1 MSAESIIGIVGA
13 AIIGLTLVVLLYK
26 KAPKRVK
33 RTKYTRKWRD
43 IQQLC
48 VNSSNWPQAI
58 MLADQLLDNVLKRK
72 NKTGKT
78 MGERMVSAQ
87 NDFSNNDAVWQ
98 AHKFAN
104 FVRQT
109 KDDGEKLKEADVKA
123 ALIAFRQALRDM
135 GAL

>member
-1 MSAESIIGIVGA
+1 MSAEALIGIAG
-13 AIIGLTLVVLLYK
+13 AIIIALTFAALLYK
-26 KAPKRVK
+26 KAPKRMK
-33 RTKYTRKWRD
+33 RTKYTKKWRD

-48 VNSSNWPQAI
+48 VKSSNWPQAI
-58 MLADQLLDNVLKRK
+58 MLADQLLDSVLKRK
-72 NKTGKT
+72 NKAGKT

-104 FVRQT
+104 HIRHAE
-109 KDDGEKLKEADVKA
+109 DDKKLDENDVKA
-123 ALIAFRQALRDM
+123 ALIAFRQALRDL

>member
-1 MSAESIIGIVGA
+1 MSAETLIGIVGA
-13 AIIGLTLVVLLYK
+13 VIVALTFAAIVYK

-33 RTKYTRKWRD
+33 RTKYTKKWRD

-48 VNSSNWPQAI
+48 VNASNWPQAI
-58 MLADQLLDNVLKRK
+58 MLADQLLDSVLKRK

-87 NDFSNNDAVWQ
+87 NDFSDNDAVWQ

-104 FVRQT
+104 HVRHT
-109 KDDGEKLKEADVKA
+109 KDEEVPLRENDVKA
-123 ALIAFRQALRDM
+123 ALISFRQALRDL